1 MSILISSYML
11 FFNLISVPPFTEV
24 SLQQARHYMK
34 FKHYKM
40 QTVKISFSYLTE
52 LILIPY

>member
-1 MSILISSYML
+1 ML